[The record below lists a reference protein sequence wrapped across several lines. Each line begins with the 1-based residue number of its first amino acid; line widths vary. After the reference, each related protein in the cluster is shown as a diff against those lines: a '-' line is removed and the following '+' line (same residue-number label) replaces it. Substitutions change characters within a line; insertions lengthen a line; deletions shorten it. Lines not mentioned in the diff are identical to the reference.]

1 MREDGTVDRQALS
14 IVFNPDDLLALE
26 MALGVKDHYGGEI
39 TVISMGRPL
48 AVEVLKDA
56 LSRGADRAVLLSDKR
71 FGGADTLS
79 TSHVLER
86 AIRKNGYFDLIIPS
100 LRYWMPSI
108 TLVYKAL

>member
-71 FGGADTLS
+71 FGGADTLA